1 MLSGEE
7 IRFST
12 FSFSTKTRF
21 HMILDMHHINLNKF
35 VKGRSEK
42 ENERCVMGLGWR
54 AWSSFLINILS
65 PIVVGNFLVSL
76 VQRLCPYS

>member
-35 VKGRSEK
+35 VKGKSGRK
-42 ENERCVMGLGWR
+42 MKDVCVVHSLWVYGLE
-54 AWSSFLINILS
+54 SMVKFSDQYF
-65 PIVVGNFLVSL
+65 
-76 VQRLCPYS
+76 CPLL